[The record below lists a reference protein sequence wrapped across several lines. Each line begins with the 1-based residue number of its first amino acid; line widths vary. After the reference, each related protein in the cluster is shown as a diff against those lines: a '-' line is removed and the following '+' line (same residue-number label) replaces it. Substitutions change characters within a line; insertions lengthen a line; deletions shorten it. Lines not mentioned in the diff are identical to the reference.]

1 MANKINQIEID
12 SIIYDL
18 QDKDAKAPFTGT
30 KAEVQLAIA
39 AGEIKEGDIVNI
51 TDDINDYPGGGD
63 YPSGASNIVYLTQEQ
78 YDALPD
84 DKLTDDIEYRIT
96 DEGTDTNA
104 DNVGYNNATSGLS
117 AMNVQDAIDELSSRP
132 GGGGGNVVYIT
143 QEAYDALS
151 DDKLTNG
158 IEYRIMD
165 GDADETARNISYD
178 NNESGLEAINVQ
190 QAIDKLAKNAGS
202 GSTSNTMYL
211 TQAEYDELPE
221 SKLTDGVEYFITDT
235 GVMGA
240 ANNIT
245 YDNSNSGLEA
255 INIQTAIDKVT
266 ENLEWN
272 DVTNKFTFNSGY
284 TPNFDFA
291 KEING
296 VVYISLEIVFSGTTI
311 VNTIIGSH
319 SLNLSKNVSIPIFG
333 YGSGYAF
340 GSGYIRFLADGRISL
355 LCYGSN
361 ATLTHAYA
369 NGVIL

>member
-51 TDDINDYPGGGD
+51 TDDIGDYPGGGGGGD

-132 GGGGGNVVYIT
+132 SGGGGGNVVYIT

-190 QAIDKLAKNAGS
+190 QAIDKLAKGAVS
-202 GSTSNTMYL
+202 GSASNTMYL
-211 TQAEYDELPE
+211 TQSEYDALPE
-221 SKLTDGVEYFITDT
+221 SKLNDGVEYFITDT

-255 INIQTAIDKVT
+255 INVQTAIDKVN
-266 ENLEWN
+266 E
-272 DVTNKFTFNSGY
+272 
-284 TPNFDFA
+284 
-291 KEING
+291 
-296 VVYISLEIVFSGTTI
+296 SLESKSSFKASFKSGTTI
-311 VNTIIGSH
+311 NGTITVTFDFEVRMAILYMDAILADTAVSDGNGNFLH
-319 SLNLSKNVSIPIFG
+319 NYGNYGVTNINKNV
-333 YGSGYAF
+333 
-340 GSGYIRFLADGRISL
+340 ISL
-355 LCYGSN
+355 TWN
-361 ATLTHAYA
+361 AE
-369 NGVIL
+369 NSFVIYVLGEKNN